1 MGAKML
7 EKRQMKDKET
17 FEKLQ
22 SKIEIELNR
31 MTVRK
36 HQIISLELN
45 KFTVFDVFINVLFY
59 IVVQLLLFLL
69 IADIGSFIVFSLF
82 VTILFILRFY
92 LKFSVSIKVSFQI
105 SSLES
110 EVELIQDGINSM
122 LKDQRKCYE

>member
-69 IADIGSFIVFSLF
+69 IADMGSFIVFSLF

-92 LKFSVSIKVSFQI
+92 LKFSVGIKVSFQI